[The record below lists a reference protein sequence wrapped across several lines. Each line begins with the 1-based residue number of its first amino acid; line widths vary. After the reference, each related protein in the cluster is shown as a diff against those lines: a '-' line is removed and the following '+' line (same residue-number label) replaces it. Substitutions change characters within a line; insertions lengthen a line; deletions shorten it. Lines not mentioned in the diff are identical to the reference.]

1 MEKVPMT
8 VGGFAKLEAELKER
22 QQVERPRIIAAIS
35 EARSHGDLSENA
47 EYHSAKEQQSLNEGR
62 IAELESLIARAE
74 VIDVTKLSGDTVKFG
89 ATVKLVNEDTEEE
102 RVWQIVGDSEAD
114 AKAGRISISS
124 PLARALIGKAAG
136 TSSRSTRR
144 RARRATRSWK
154 SAGAEARADQP
165 RYRKGV
171 APAGRRLFRVNAPL
185 KRCPRHVADGLKR
198 RPAIIGPAGE
208 DVPSMTKPC
217 PTHRPDRRRV
227 LLLAPAR
234 P

>member
-8 VGGFAKLEAELKER
+8 VAGYAKLEVELKER

-124 PLARALIGKAAG
+124 PLARALIGKKAG
-136 TSSRSTRR
+136 TSVEVNTP
-144 RARRATRSWK
+144 K
-154 SAGAEARADQP
+154 GAQSYE
-165 RYRKGV
+165 
-171 APAGRRLFRVNAPL
+171 
-185 KRCPRHVADGLKR
+185 
-198 RPAIIGPAGE
+198 
-208 DVPSMTKPC
+208 
-217 PTHRPDRRRV
+217 V
-227 LLLAPAR
+227 LEVR
-234 P
+234 WG